1 MKMTADQIASVC
13 GGRIL
18 AGDGA
23 NAVSRIVL
31 DSREAGEGDLF
42 VPVVGERVDAHRFLG
57 QVAEAGASAVFTAEH
72 RAEDIEPGQ
81 RTAWIQVEDTRAA
94 LQRLGSW

>member
-31 DSREAGEGDLF
+31 DSREDTSISTYRQ
-42 VPVVGERVDAHRFLG
+42 P
-57 QVAEAGASAVFTAEH
+57 ASA
-72 RAEDIEPGQ
+72 I
-81 RTAWIQVEDTRAA
+81 
-94 LQRLGSW
+94 L